1 MSIGDII
8 CIRFNRPHGH
18 ADAKVLT
25 VFRSKVED
33 AFMETF
39 ILEFIAGPL
48 DGERITMTRAQ
59 LDANQARESGG
70 DDWKA

>member
-18 ADAKVLT
+18 ADAKVL
-25 VFRSKVED
+25 KVED

-59 LDANQARESGG
+59 LDANHARESGG
-70 DDWKA
+70 DDWQA